1 MRKIT
6 VFNFLTLNG
15 FYKGENEDI
24 SWHRHGGEEA
34 DFAGDS
40 ANRREPNALLFGRV
54 TYEMMA
60 RFWPTEAGHQ
70 ANPRVAEGM
79 NRSPKFVFSRSL
91 QSVDWKGTTLL
102 KGDIV
107 KETIS
112 LKESPGPDITI
123 LGSGSIVSQLV
134 AHGLIDGFTFMIDP
148 VVLGTGTSIFAGIP
162 QKVDLNLTNS
172 RIFDSGVVLLG
183 YEVLR

>member
-15 FYKGENEDI
+15 FYKGLNEDI

-40 ANRREPNALLFGRV
+40 ANPGEPNALLFGRV

-60 RFWPTEAGHQ
+60 QFWPTEAGRQ
-70 ANPRVAEGM
+70 SNSRVAEGM

-91 QSVDWKGTTLL
+91 QDVDWAGTTLL

-107 KETIS
+107 KETIT
-112 LKESPGPDITI
+112 LKESSGPDITI

-134 AHGLIDGFTFMIDP
+134 THGLIDGFTLMIDP
-148 VVLGTGTSIFAGIP
+148 VVLGKGTSIFAGIP
-162 QKVDLNLTNS
+162 QKVDLRLTHS
-172 RIFDSGVVLLG
+172 RIFNSGVVLLD